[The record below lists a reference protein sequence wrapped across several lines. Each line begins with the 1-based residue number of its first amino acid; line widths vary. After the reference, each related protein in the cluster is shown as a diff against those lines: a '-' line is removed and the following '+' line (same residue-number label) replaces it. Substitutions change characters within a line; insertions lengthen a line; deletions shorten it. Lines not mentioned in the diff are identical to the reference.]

1 MTDVMTRTKD
11 RLADGTR
18 IDELIDVER
27 REVQIRTLSDH
38 ELYDLE
44 MERIFG
50 KAWLLLGHE
59 TEIPNPNDFVL
70 RSMGEDQV
78 IVARAR
84 DGEIHV
90 SLNVCPHRGMRVCRS
105 DSGNLPVHRC
115 VYHGWAFRPDGAF
128 IGSPVEREKMH
139 GEIRTK
145 AELSLKKAR
154 VTVYGGL
161 IFATWDQDGPSFEE
175 FLGDMKWYYDMLF
188 CRTDRGLEVLGPPQ
202 RFVLDANWKAA
213 SEQSASDGFHT
224 LTLHQWLGEIAGFG
238 NGDLTTSMYGV
249 EVTSRLG
256 HSLRCTH
263 LAKKFEQVAGARASE
278 LTVEERLAMFPPPG
292 ISKEMVPELMRN
304 LKPDQLKLLTTTP
317 PQVGNL
323 FPNMLIAFVYVPQA
337 DGTVLGLIA
346 VHAYVPRGP
355 GRMEFVNWL
364 LAEKDTPEPLKQA
377 MLRESIHMFGTS
389 GMIEQDDSDTWPE
402 MTQVARGSQSRK
414 VTLKYQAINT
424 VGRPADWP
432 GPAEAYDGF
441 TKDDTQWN
449 WWLAYRDHMVSAD

>member
-1 MTDVMTRTKD
+1 MMTRTKD

-278 LTVEERLAMFPPPG
+278 LTVEERLA
-292 ISKEMVPELMRN
+292 
-304 LKPDQLKLLTTTP
+304 
-317 PQVGNL
+317 
-323 FPNMLIAFVYVPQA
+323 
-337 DGTVLGLIA
+337 
-346 VHAYVPRGP
+346 
-355 GRMEFVNWL
+355 
-364 LAEKDTPEPLKQA
+364 
-377 MLRESIHMFGTS
+377 
-389 GMIEQDDSDTWPE
+389 
-402 MTQVARGSQSRK
+402 
-414 VTLKYQAINT
+414 
-424 VGRPADWP
+424 
-432 GPAEAYDGF
+432 
-441 TKDDTQWN
+441 
-449 WWLAYRDHMVSAD
+449 

>member
-1 MTDVMTRTKD
+1 
-11 RLADGTR
+11 
-18 IDELIDVER
+18 
-27 REVQIRTLSDH
+27 
-38 ELYDLE
+38 
-44 MERIFG
+44 
-50 KAWLLLGHE
+50 
-59 TEIPNPNDFVL
+59 
-70 RSMGEDQV
+70 
-78 IVARAR
+78 
-84 DGEIHV
+84 
-90 SLNVCPHRGMRVCRS
+90 
-105 DSGNLPVHRC
+105 
-115 VYHGWAFRPDGAF
+115 
-128 IGSPVEREKMH
+128 
-139 GEIRTK
+139 
-145 AELSLKKAR
+145 
-154 VTVYGGL
+154 
-161 IFATWDQDGPSFEE
+161 
-175 FLGDMKWYYDMLF
+175 
-188 CRTDRGLEVLGPPQ
+188 
-202 RFVLDANWKAA
+202 
-213 SEQSASDGFHT
+213 
-224 LTLHQWLGEIAGFG
+224 
-238 NGDLTTSMYGV
+238 
-249 EVTSRLG
+249 
-256 HSLRCTH
+256 
-263 LAKKFEQVAGARASE
+263 
-278 LTVEERLAMFPPPG
+278 PG